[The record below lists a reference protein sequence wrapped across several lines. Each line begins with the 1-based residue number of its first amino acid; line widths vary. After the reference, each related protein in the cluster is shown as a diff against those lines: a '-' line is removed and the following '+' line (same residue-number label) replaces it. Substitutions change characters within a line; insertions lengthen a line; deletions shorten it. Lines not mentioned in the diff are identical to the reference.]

1 MLINSKKSNKFDCYI
16 LFTCHSFMINLMKH
30 ILFYPNVD
38 NILPRSS
45 TEEALIRVHTF
56 LPKSKLKDFDNLV
69 SIFWEF
75 VSGEIPEEHKFK
87 YGHIWVDAL
96 VILAIRFRP
105 FYFYDE

>member
-1 MLINSKKSNKFDCYI
+1 
-16 LFTCHSFMINLMKH
+16 MISLMKH
-30 ILFYPNVD
+30 ILFYPKTD
-38 NILPRSS
+38 SILPRSS
-45 TEEALIRVHTF
+45 TEEALKRVETY
-56 LPKSKLKDFDNLV
+56 LPRTKLESFDNLV

-75 VSGEIPEEHKFK
+75 VTGEIPEEHGFK

>member
-1 MLINSKKSNKFDCYI
+1 
-16 LFTCHSFMINLMKH
+16 MINLMKH

-38 NILPRSS
+38 TILPRSS
-45 TEEALIRVHTF
+45 TEEALKRVETY
-56 LPKSKLKDFDNLV
+56 LQRTKLESFDNLV

-75 VSGEIPEEHKFK
+75 VTGEIAEEHEFR
-87 YGHIWVDAL
+87 YSHIWIDAL

>member
-1 MLINSKKSNKFDCYI
+1 
-16 LFTCHSFMINLMKH
+16 LFTDNFIMINLMKH

-45 TEEALIRVHTF
+45 TEEALFRVHTY
-56 LPKSKLKDFDNLV
+56 LPKAKLESFDNLV

-75 VSGEIPEEHKFK
+75 VTGEIEEEHKCR
-87 YGHIWVDAL
+87 YAHIWIDAL

-105 FYFYDE
+105 YYFYDE

>member
-1 MLINSKKSNKFDCYI
+1 MSCCKSIYCYI
-16 LFTCHSFMINLMKH
+16 VFAAIQIMMISLMKH
-30 ILFYPNVD
+30 ILFYPNTD
-38 NILPRSS
+38 SIIPRSS
-45 TEEALIRVHTF
+45 TEDALRRVETY
-56 LPKSKLKDFDNLV
+56 LPKTKLESFDNLV

-75 VSGEIPEEHKFK
+75 VTGEIPEEHGFK